1 MSPRIAAYIRF
12 LREHSLLGT
21 ALSWMM
27 ILAMIW
33 VVPAALW
40 RGDWPLAIMATVAV
54 AVALIP
60 AVLRHN
66 YRIVLPW
73 FLVFLVVLQL
83 HLHTFWGVW
92 LRYYDSHWFW
102 DKLLHLKGTMLVSLV
117 GFLAAYSIHLCGK
130 VRLTGPILGLFTVVF
145 GNALGAWWEIVEFL
159 VDKTLKKNTQ
169 YGLDNTMIDLINN
182 LVGSLIA
189 AGIGW
194 VYLKVTTLQERRQL
208 AEPLAA
214 AMGALLSGEISEREE
229 VACATGEDDKLPSE
243 IAERSTTLKHK
254 SARSSP

>member
-1 MSPRIAAYIRF
+1 MSPRNAAYIRF

-21 ALSWMM
+21 ALSWVM

-33 VVPAALW
+33 VIPAALW
-40 RGDWPLAIMATVAV
+40 RGNWPLAIMATVAV
-54 AVALIP
+54 AVALLP
-60 AVLRHN
+60 AILRHN

-117 GFLAAYSIHLCGK
+117 GFLAAYAIHLCGK

-182 LVGSLIA
+182 LLGSLIA
-189 AGIGW
+189 AGLGW
-194 VYLKVTTLQERRQL
+194 VYLKVATRKERRQL

-214 AMGALLSGEISEREE
+214 VMALLLSGEIPDEQDHCKTQPE
-229 VACATGEDDKLPSE
+229 CAEP
-243 IAERSTTLKHK
+243 
-254 SARSSP
+254 

>member
-1 MSPRIAAYIRF
+1 MRKTIYDPLVRGFQF
-12 LREHSLLGT
+12 LRERSLIGT
-21 ALSWMM
+21 AVSWAM

-33 VVPAALW
+33 VIPAALW
-40 RGDWPLAIMATVAV
+40 LGDWPLAIMATIAV
-54 AVALIP
+54 GVSLLP
-60 AVLRHN
+60 AVLQRN

-73 FLVFLVVLQL
+73 FLEFLLVLQL

-117 GFLAAYSIHLCGK
+117 GFLAAYAIHLCGK

-182 LVGSLIA
+182 LLGSLIA
-189 AGIGW
+189 AGLGW
-194 VYLKVTTLQERRQL
+194 VYLKVATRQERRQL

-214 AMGALLSGEISEREE
+214 VMGSLLSGEISDEQDDCKTRPE
-229 VACATGEDDKLPSE
+229 CAEP
-243 IAERSTTLKHK
+243 
-254 SARSSP
+254 

>member
-1 MSPRIAAYIRF
+1 MSPRITAYVRF

-33 VVPAALW
+33 VIPAALW

-54 AVALIP
+54 AVALLP
-60 AVLRHN
+60 AVLQHN

-92 LRYYDSHWFW
+92 LRFYDSHWFW

-117 GFLAAYSIHLCGK
+117 GFLAAYAIHLCGK
-130 VRLTGPILGLFTVVF
+130 ARLTGPMLGLFTVIF

-182 LVGSLIA
+182 LVGSLIT
-189 AGIGW
+189 AGVGW
-194 VYLKVTTLQERRQL
+194 VYLKVTTRQERLQL

-214 AMGALLSGEISEREE
+214 VMAPLLSGEISDEQ
-229 VACATGEDDKLPSE
+229 DDCKTRPES
-243 IAERSTTLKHK
+243 AEL
-254 SARSSP
+254 

>member
-1 MSPRIAAYIRF
+1 
-12 LREHSLLGT
+12 
-21 ALSWMM
+21 M

-33 VVPAALW
+33 VIPASLW

-54 AVALIP
+54 AVALLP
-60 AVLRHN
+60 AVLQHN

-92 LRYYDSHWFW
+92 LRFYDSHWFW

-117 GFLAAYSIHLCGK
+117 GFLAAYAIHLCGH
-130 VRLTGPILGLFTVVF
+130 VRLTWPILGLFTVVF
-145 GNALGAWWEIVEFL
+145 GNALGAWWEIVEFV

-182 LVGSLIA
+182 LLGSLIA
-189 AGIGW
+189 AGLGG
-194 VYLKVTTLQERRQL
+194 VYLKVTTRQERQQL

-214 AMGALLSGEISEREE
+214 VMGPLLSGEISDEQ
-229 VACATGEDDKLPSE
+229 DNSSE
-243 IAERSTTLKHK
+243 TRTTA
-254 SARSSP
+254 S

>member
-21 ALSWMM
+21 ALSWVM

-33 VVPAALW
+33 VIPAALW

-54 AVALIP
+54 AVALLP
-60 AVLRHN
+60 AVLQHN

-73 FLVFLVVLQL
+73 LLVFLVVLQL

-92 LRYYDSHWFW
+92 LRFYDSHWFW

-117 GFLAAYSIHLCGK
+117 GFLAAYSVHLSGK
-130 VRLTGPILGLFTVVF
+130 ARLTGPILGLFTVVF

-182 LVGSLIA
+182 LLGSLIA
-189 AGIGW
+189 AGVGG
-194 VYLKVTTLQERRQL
+194 VYLKVTTRQERRQL
-208 AEPLAA
+208 AEALAA
-214 AMGALLSGEISEREE
+214 VMGPLLSGEIFDEQDDGNTQPE
-229 VACATGEDDKLPSE
+229 CAEP
-243 IAERSTTLKHK
+243 
-254 SARSSP
+254 

>member
-1 MSPRIAAYIRF
+1 MIAMRKAIVYPLVSGFQF
-12 LREHSLLGT
+12 LRERSLIGT
-21 ALSWMM
+21 AVSWAM

-33 VVPAALW
+33 VIPAALW
-40 RGDWPLAIMATVAV
+40 RGDWPLAIMATMAV
-54 AVALIP
+54 AVSLLP
-60 AVLRHN
+60 AVLQHN

-117 GFLAAYSIHLCGK
+117 GFLAAYAIHLCGK

-182 LVGSLIA
+182 LLGSLIA
-189 AGIGW
+189 AGLGW
-194 VYLKVTTLQERRQL
+194 VYLKVTTRQERRQL

-214 AMGALLSGEISEREE
+214 VMGPLLSGEISDEQDDCKTQPE
-229 VACATGEDDKLPSE
+229 CAEP
-243 IAERSTTLKHK
+243 
-254 SARSSP
+254 